1 MTKLFLYSVL
11 ILLILVAIGLI
22 VVLCAPSLVTE
33 TLPELMQF
41 ASGYITA
48 L

>member
-11 ILLILVAIGLI
+11 ILLILVAIGLTI
-22 VVLCAPSLVTE
+22 VLCAPSVVTK
-33 TLPELMQF
+33 TLPELMKF
-41 ASGYITA
+41 AAGHITA